1 MKRTFLS
8 FGLTLCVFAG
18 SVLVGHAQSS
28 PKSKPGSASSASA
41 SGDDAVN
48 FGISVEPALPLGDFK
63 EVSSFGFGFNGL
75 IRVRLADKLAFKGSI
90 GYMTFIS
97 KTITYTDDD
106 GNGNL
111 TTIQIKPNAVHG
123 VPFRGGIAYDLT
135 DNLFVQGS
143 IGVSFI
149 NNGVG
154 SAFLY
159 TPGLGYR
166 SGPIEALLKYESW
179 SKSGGS
185 LNFLGL
191 HVGYYF

>member
-1 MKRTFLS
+1 MKRTLLS
-8 FGLTLCVFAG
+8 FGLTLCVLAG
-18 SVLVGHAQSS
+18 SVVVGHAQSS
-28 PKSKPGSASSASA
+28 GKSKPGSASA
-41 SGDDAVN
+41 SGDDALS

-63 EVSSFGFGFNGL
+63 QVSSFGFGFNGL
-75 IRVRLADKLAFKGSI
+75 ICAKLADKLAFKGSA

-97 KTITYTDDD
+97 KTVDYTDDD

-111 TTIQIKPNAVHG
+111 TTIHIKPNAVHG
-123 VPFRGGIAYDLT
+123 APIRGGLSYDLT
-135 DNLFVQGS
+135 ENFFVQGS

-159 TPGLGYR
+159 TPGIGYR
-166 SGPIEALLKYESW
+166 GGPIEALLKYESW